1 MSAGM
6 HDPADLPSASMEDHP
21 ERHCLE
27 AYCPR
32 CRDVVDAQCPK
43 CRSHVEPAGATTVD
57 GAAASSLSRG
67 DFYRRFA
74 TLIQGT
80 RNSKF
85 TLVCYLIATGDA
97 YADGVTMAEAAKAWG
112 VTRAAVS
119 KNCREICAYLGIAP
133 SQYMR
138 KEETAKS
145 YRQSNRRPH
154 KSGENA

>member
-1 MSAGM
+1 MS
-6 HDPADLPSASMEDHP
+6 HLQDPAESNEASVIDHP
-21 ERHCLE
+21 EAHCLE

-43 CRSHVEPAGATTVD
+43 CKSHVEPAGATTVD
-57 GAAASSLSRG
+57 GAGLSNLSRA
-67 DFYRRFA
+67 DFYRRFV

-97 YADGVTMAEAAKAWG
+97 YADGVTMAEAGKAWG

-119 KNCREICAYLGIAP
+119 KHCREICNYLGIPP

-138 KEETAKS
+138 KEETAAT
-145 YRQSNRRPH
+145 YRRSNRRPY
-154 KSGENA
+154 KK